1 MNDIEKI
8 NAESR
13 RTHAHLEQL
22 ELAGGG
28 ASREYGKGLD
38 WLDQLDTAHNV
49 LIKLTQGRSG
59 Y

>member
-8 NAESR
+8 NAEAR
-13 RTHAHLEQL
+13 RTHAHLESL

-28 ASREYGKGLD
+28 ASREYDRGMA
-38 WLDQLDTAHNV
+38 WLDQLDTAYNV
-49 LIKLTQGRSG
+49 LVRLAQGRS